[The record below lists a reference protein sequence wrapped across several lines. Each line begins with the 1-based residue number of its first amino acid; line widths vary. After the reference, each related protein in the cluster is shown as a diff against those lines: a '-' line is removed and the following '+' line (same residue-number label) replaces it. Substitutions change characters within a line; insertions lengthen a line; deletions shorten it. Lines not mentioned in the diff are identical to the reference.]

1 MRAKLPLRISSVI
14 LFLFALGHTAG
25 FLSFRPVSPEA
36 IGVLE
41 SMRQVRI
48 DFGGKT
54 VHWFDLYTGFGLAIS
69 VSGFVATAIEWRL
82 STVTVDET
90 PLAGIIAWLLCA
102 TQVAN
107 IILSL
112 RYFGTVQASFSLL
125 CAATLAWGAI
135 RLESKT

>member
-1 MRAKLPLRISSVI
+1 MRAKLPFRISSVI

-54 VHWFDLYTGFGLAIS
+54 VHWFDLYTGFGSGHLGVRFRRDCDGVALEHRDGRRDTTGPHHRLAAMRYAGCEHNS
-69 VSGFVATAIEWRL
+69 QSPLLRDGPGLFF
-82 STVTVDET
+82 T
-90 PLAGIIAWLLCA
+90 PLRGDAGLGCDSA
-102 TQVAN
+102 
-107 IILSL
+107 
-112 RYFGTVQASFSLL
+112 
-125 CAATLAWGAI
+125 
-135 RLESKT
+135 